1 MVPRA
6 SLLAQTVKNLLPMW
20 ETWVQSLYREDP
32 LETGMA
38 IPLQHS
44 CLENPWTEEPGRLQ
58 SMGLPRVE
66 HCWLTNT
73 FTFRVPSSSRQTHPY
88 NKRNESNTTSF
99 LGSPVKMKLYEGLTV
114 NFLPFTAP
122 AASLL
127 HRCWKDDS
135 KHPSLHHG
143 TPCWLTLQRRST
155 TYMMC
160 LDFLVWYVSLWLII
174 TLKIIIK
181 AAGTYWNV
189 SPVPGTWWIQSYV
202 TLSSLQPLEECSRI
216 SILAKQKRTYCSE

>member
-1 MVPRA
+1 MTNFKMTVWADCAVPA
-6 SLLAQTVKNLLPMW
+6 CSPLPGSIKALTLCLSDKLKQTSPSVN
-20 ETWVQSLYREDP
+20 
-32 LETGMA
+32 
-38 IPLQHS
+38 
-44 CLENPWTEEPGRLQ
+44 N
-58 SMGLPRVE
+58 
-66 HCWLTNT
+66 
-73 FTFRVPSSSRQTHPY
+73 FTKIISHWKIF
-88 NKRNESNTTSF
+88 
-99 LGSPVKMKLYEGLTV
+99 V

-127 HRCWKDDS
+127 YRCWKDDS

-143 TPCWLTLQRRST
+143 TPCWLTLQRLST